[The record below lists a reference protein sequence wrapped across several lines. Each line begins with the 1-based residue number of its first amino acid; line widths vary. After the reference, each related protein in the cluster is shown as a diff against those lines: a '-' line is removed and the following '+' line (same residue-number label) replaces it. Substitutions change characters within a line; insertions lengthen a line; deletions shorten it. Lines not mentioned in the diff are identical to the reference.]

1 MTGNT
6 DVSLFSSDRKA
17 LLILFFLSLIYFL
30 ENFDRSLISVS
41 PIPYVDYGSYEYSI
55 LAGPAFTI
63 IYTLGG
69 VFFALLS
76 YHDPANSKLGSPQK
90 WNKFAILSLT
100 TFIFSGAFLATAYA
114 LYFWQQVLVRLVMGL
129 SQSIITPFST
139 SIISDYFPPAMRGAA
154 FGLFNSGTYLSFA
167 LTLSLGI
174 YVYTEYG
181 WQAGYIVFGL
191 IGIGFSLVMPVL
203 SLLKVNTDVTDTTH
217 SSAESNAP
225 TTSHGVAPSVDI
237 DTKSVI
243 FNQLHSVPS
252 TLARDQSG
260 HGALLSTGSTHS
272 TDHHDNKHN
281 TSTDYKEES
290 WQEMEYTQTWV
301 EKFRSMGHIGF
312 EIVCV
317 RWRNEPGIYLM
328 CLATGI
334 RIGAGYVW
342 SAYTGVFFSDLFE
355 TEDGSCTYS
364 YNDQFAGALPSEV
377 CDSDYP
383 FCVSGTCSALNAYP
397 WHNKVSLCVVCVVY
411 YVPSLT
417 TIFSAGHGVDP
428 PDHLHGLGAHRGL
441 SLRQRAGRI
450 RLGLLHRATDPHRA
464 LSAAEC

>member
-1 MTGNT
+1 MGGP
-6 DVSLFSSDRKA
+6 VVSSLFASDRKA

-76 YHDPANSKLGSPQK
+76 YHDPASAGKHAAPKQ

-174 YVYTEYG
+174 YVYTTYG
-181 WQAGYIVFGL
+181 WQAGYLVFGL
-191 IGIGFSLVMPVL
+191 IGVAFSLVMPAL
-203 SLLKVNTDVTDTTH
+203 SLLKV
-217 SSAESNAP
+217 S
-225 TTSHGVAPSVDI
+225 TTSDEAPYSGAENTKLTEHNHGVTPSVDI

-243 FNQLHSVPS
+243 FNHLHSTKGNTTS
-252 TLARDQSG
+252 SD
-260 HGALLSTGSTHS
+260 GAAAAS
-272 TDHHDNKHN
+272 DR
-281 TSTDYKEES
+281 KEES
-290 WQEMEYTQTWV
+290 WQKFDAPQTWTD
-301 EKFRSMGHIGF
+301 KFHTMGQIAY

-317 RWRNEPGIYLM
+317 RWRGQPGIYLL

-364 YNDQFAGALPSEV
+364 YNDQFAGALPSSV

-383 FCVSGTCSALNAYP
+383 FCVSGTCSALNSYP
-397 WHNKVSLCVVCVVY
+397 WHNKVRSIGSL
-411 YVPSLT
+411 L
-417 TIFSAGHGVDP
+417 FK
-428 PDHLHGLGAHRGL
+428 
-441 SLRQRAGRI
+441 
-450 RLGLLHRATDPHRA
+450 LLNV
-464 LSAAEC
+464 L